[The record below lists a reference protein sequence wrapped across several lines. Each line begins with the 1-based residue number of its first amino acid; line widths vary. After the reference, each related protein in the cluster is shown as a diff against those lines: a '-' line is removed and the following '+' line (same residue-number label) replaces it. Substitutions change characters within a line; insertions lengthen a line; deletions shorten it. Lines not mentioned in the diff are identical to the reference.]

1 MSIMNR
7 SELVNIKQGTK
18 SCPRFSTGN
27 TLPLVQRPFGMTSF
41 VPQTDPVGGWF
52 YHPDSHSIEG
62 IRLTHQPSPWI
73 SDYGTFL
80 MTPQSGVIGDNNRRA
95 WGGYR
100 PAEAVLTPSYM
111 KVHFLRS
118 RCDFELTP
126 TERGAVCR
134 LSFQTAENS
143 CLSLLPVMGNYEYRV
158 CPETNQIFGSTTGH
172 AGDIAEKFKMH
183 FVLQFK
189 SGDVDYDATRMAGEN
204 GTETTALHIF
214 MKKNVVEYTLGIS
227 YISEELAELSVQR
240 EIGASSFDEIRLETE
255 AVWEEKLTRMDA
267 KFEDKEQEKTFYTCL
282 WRTFLFPHKCYEYD
296 KDGKMLH
303 YTPID
308 GSVNEGPRYTDNGFW
323 DTYRTVYPLF
333 TMIAREEFAEMLEG
347 FVSDY
352 RECGWLP
359 RWISIGEVGCMPST
373 LIDAVIAHA
382 VVNNIGSRKT
392 WEDALEGM
400 LNHANN
406 KAPMPRF
413 GRNGVEFYCDYG
425 YVPREEYKESVNLTL
440 DAAYGDWCIAV
451 VAKALGRDDLV
462 DTYMKRARN
471 YANLFDKETGFMR
484 GRDKNG
490 EMAPNFSPIRWGGEY
505 TEAAAW
511 QTSFAVPHDLEGL
524 AELMGGKEKL
534 LEKLDEL
541 FATPPYYNTEG
552 YGREIHEMTEMASLN
567 FGQCAINNQP
577 SFHLPFIYAYFGERE
592 KTSYWV
598 RKIATEAFSYKEDG
612 FPGDDDNGT
621 TSAWY
626 IFACLGKYPLCPG
639 SLAFVEFDGL
649 AKEWSIRK
657 EAD

>member
-1 MSIMNR
+1 
-7 SELVNIKQGTK
+7 
-18 SCPRFSTGN
+18 
-27 TLPLVQRPFGMTSF
+27 
-41 VPQTDPVGGWF
+41 
-52 YHPDSHSIEG
+52 
-62 IRLTHQPSPWI
+62 
-73 SDYGTFL
+73 
-80 MTPQSGVIGDNNRRA
+80 
-95 WGGYR
+95 
-100 PAEAVLTPSYM
+100 
-111 KVHFLRS
+111 
-118 RCDFELTP
+118 
-126 TERGAVCR
+126 
-134 LSFQTAENS
+134 
-143 CLSLLPVMGNYEYRV
+143 
-158 CPETNQIFGSTTGH
+158 
-172 AGDIAEKFKMH
+172 
-183 FVLQFK
+183 
-189 SGDVDYDATRMAGEN
+189 
-204 GTETTALHIF
+204 
-214 MKKNVVEYTLGIS
+214 
-227 YISEELAELSVQR
+227 
-240 EIGASSFDEIRLETE
+240 
-255 AVWEEKLTRMDA
+255 
-267 KFEDKEQEKTFYTCL
+267 
-282 WRTFLFPHKCYEYD
+282 
-296 KDGKMLH
+296 MLH

-308 GSVNEGPRYTDNGFW
+308 GSVKEGPRYTDNGFW

-347 FVSDY
+347 FVGDY

-382 VVNNIGSRKT
+382 VVNNIGSRET
-392 WEDALEGM
+392 WEVALEGM

-413 GRNGVEFYCDYG
+413 GRNGVEFYVDYG

-490 EMAPNFSPIRWGGEY
+490 EMAPNFSPIRWGKEY

-511 QTSFAVPHDLEGL
+511 QTTFAVPHDLEGL

-541 FATPPYYNTEG
+541 FATPPYYDTEG

-592 KTSYWV
+592 KTNYWAH
-598 RKIATEAFSYKEDG
+598 KIATEAFSYKEDG

-626 IFACLGKYPLCPG
+626 IFTCLGMYPLCPG
-639 SLAFVEFDGL
+639 SLEFVEFDGL

-657 EAD
+657 EAN